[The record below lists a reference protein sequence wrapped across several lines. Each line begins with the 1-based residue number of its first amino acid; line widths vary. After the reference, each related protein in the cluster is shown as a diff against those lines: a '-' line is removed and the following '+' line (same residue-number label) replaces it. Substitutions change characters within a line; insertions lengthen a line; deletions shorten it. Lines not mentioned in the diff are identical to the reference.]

1 MCSTCV
7 GSSARLLGKLERLLG
22 NFTEDA
28 HLRLNLTLALHVLNM
43 RGI

>member
-1 MCSTCV
+1 MSSTCGV
-7 GSSARLLGKLERLLG
+7 SSARLLGNLERLVG